1 MSSQNS
7 NMIHDRFGAPL
18 APNFK
23 ARWYTQ
29 IKENIAREFRFFSL
43 EFSYL
48 FTPFRFSLECL
59 TRQGQRQPPGLT
71 GSWLD
76 LPPDFG

>member
-1 MSSQNS
+1 MSSQNW

-18 APNFK
+18 APNLK
-23 ARWYTQ
+23 ARWYSQ

-43 EFSYL
+43 EFSHL
-48 FTPFRFSLECL
+48 FTPFQFSLKCL

-76 LPPDFG
+76 LPPEFG